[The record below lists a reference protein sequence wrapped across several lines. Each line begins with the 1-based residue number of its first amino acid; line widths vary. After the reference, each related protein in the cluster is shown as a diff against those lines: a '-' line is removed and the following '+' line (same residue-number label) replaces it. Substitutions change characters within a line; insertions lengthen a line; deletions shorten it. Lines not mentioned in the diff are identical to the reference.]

1 MNSFTTMRRDLE
13 ARWLAAAPRERLIAR
28 VTAAFIGLLLLWLI
42 ALAPAWGTLRKA
54 PGEIDRL
61 DRELQQMRAMAQ
73 QTQALRQAVP
83 VSAEQSVSALR
94 AATARLG
101 PAAELTIA
109 GTQAQLRLRGV
120 PGSAL
125 AMWIGEARQGARAR
139 PQEAELQSGPQGYSG
154 RMTLLLPA
162 AAGN

>member
-1 MNSFTTMRRDLE
+1 MNSFTTMRRDFE
-13 ARWLAAAPRERLIAR
+13 ARWSAAAPRERLIAR
-28 VTAAFIGLLLLWLI
+28 LTVALVGLLLLWLI
-42 ALAPAWGTLRKA
+42 ALAPAWTTLRRA

-83 VSAEQSVSALR
+83 VSAEQSITALR

-120 PGSAL
+120 SGAAL
-125 AMWIGEARQGARAR
+125 SSWIGEARQGARAR
-139 PQEAELQSGPQGYSG
+139 PQEVELQNGPQGYSG

>member
-1 MNSFTTMRRDLE
+1 MNAITTMRRDLT
-13 ARWLAAAPRERLIAR
+13 ARWQAATPRERLIAR
-28 VTAAFIGLLLLWLI
+28 LTATFIGLLLLWLI
-42 ALAPAWGTLRKA
+42 ALAPAWATLRKA

-61 DRELQQMRAMAQ
+61 DRELQQMRAMALQ
-73 QTQALRQAVP
+73 VQTFKQAVP
-83 VSAEQSVSALR
+83 VSTEQAMTALR

-101 PAAELTIA
+101 PNAELTIT

-120 PGSAL
+120 PGGAL

-139 PQEAELQSGPQGYSG
+139 PQEAELQAGPQGYTG
-154 RMTLLLPA
+154 RLSVVLPA

>member
-1 MNSFTTMRRDLE
+1 MNSLTTMRRDLTS
-13 ARWLAAAPRERLIAR
+13 RWQAAAPRDRLIAR
-28 VTAAFIGLLLLWLI
+28 IAATLIGLLLLWLV
-42 ALAPAWGTLRKA
+42 ALAPAWNTLRKA

-73 QTQALRQAVP
+73 QTQALKQAVP
-83 VSAEQSVSALR
+83 VSIDQSMTALR

-101 PAAELTIA
+101 PGAELTIT

-120 PGSAL
+120 PGGAL
-125 AMWIGEARQGARAR
+125 AMWLGEARQGARAR
-139 PQEAELQSGPQGYSG
+139 PQEAELQNGPQGYTG
-154 RMTLLLPA
+154 RLTLLLPA

>member
-1 MNSFTTMRRDLE
+1 MNSFTTMRRDLD
-13 ARWLAAAPRERLIAR
+13 ARWQAAAPRERLIAR
-28 VTAAFIGLLLLWLI
+28 LAAVFIGLLLLWLI
-42 ALAPAWGTLRKA
+42 ALAPAWSTLRKA
-54 PGEIDRL
+54 PGELDRL
-61 DRELQQMRAMAQ
+61 DRELQQMRAMAL
-73 QTQALRQAVP
+73 QTQALKQAVP
-83 VSAEQSVSALR
+83 VSAEQSVAALR

-101 PAAELTIA
+101 PAAELTIT

-120 PGSAL
+120 PGGAL

-154 RMTLLLPA
+154 RLTLLLPA

>member
-1 MNSFTTMRRDLE
+1 MNSFTTMRRDLT
-13 ARWLAAAPRERLIAR
+13 ARWQAAAPRERLIVR
-28 VTAAFIGLLLLWLI
+28 VTAVIVGLLLLWLI
-42 ALAPAWGTLRKA
+42 ALAPAWSTLRKA

-73 QTQALRQAVP
+73 QTQAFKQAVP
-83 VSAEQSVSALR
+83 VSTEQSMTALR

-101 PAAELTIA
+101 PAAELTIT

-120 PGSAL
+120 L

-139 PQEAELQSGPQGYSG
+139 PQEAELQTGPQGYSG
-154 RMTLLLPA
+154 RLTVVLPA